1 MWQTNKHF
9 ALKLIYF
16 SSGQLQ
22 ISDVIYLCIYLFIY
36 LFIYIFIH
44 IFIHLLI
51 YLFIYLFYLFTL
63 FNVDYNFSNI
73 Y

>member
-1 MWQTNKHF
+1 MWQANKHF

-16 SSGQLQ
+16 NSGQLQ
-22 ISDVIYLCIYLFIY
+22 ISDVIYLFV
-36 LFIYIFIH
+36 
-44 IFIHLLI
+44 

-63 FNVDYNFSNI
+63 FNVDCNFNNI

>member
-1 MWQTNKHF
+1 MWQANKHF

-16 SSGQLQ
+16 NSGQLQ
-22 ISDVIYLCIYLFIY
+22 ISDVIYLFVYLF
-36 LFIYIFIH
+36 
-44 IFIHLLI
+44 I

-63 FNVDYNFSNI
+63 FNVDCNFNNI

>member
-36 LFIYIFIH
+36 LFIYLYIYSYIYSFT
-44 IFIHLLI
+44 
-51 YLFIYLFYLFTL
+51 YLFIYLFILFIH
-63 FNVDYNFSNI
+63 FI
-73 Y
+73 